1 MASGRCQGDDQSHGP
16 PHSPDPLQAVPPPE
30 KVIRKLFPGTE
41 ELKSGWCGFS
51 HLPGPVPAVLAVD
64 HLLSPGALAARL
76 QVVRVAQV
84 PRLVVEVD
92 VHLVKS

>member
-1 MASGRCQGDDQSHGP
+1 MGDAKEMTDLMDSHVAQVCREQ
-16 PHSPDPLQAVPPPE
+16 LNLL
-30 KVIRKLFPGTE
+30 RTTE
-41 ELKSGWCGFS
+41 LIFSFS
-51 HLPGPVPAVLAVD
+51 HLPRPEPAVLAVD